1 MYTYND
7 KMNAILQKPDFKDI
21 ASSRIYSFTNYD
33 IFRRKDGIVE
43 AYFYAEY
50 NGEIE
55 DAKNIVETF
64 KTVKE
69 EGKCLVLLVVEDGA
83 TFSKEAR
90 AFVASDEVSK
100 IVGADAFVINSM
112 ALKILMNGYL
122 KFNKP
127 NRPTRFFNSEQK
139 AIEWLNELRF
149 Q

>member
-1 MYTYND
+1 MS
-7 KMNAILQKPDFKDI
+7 AVLQKPDFKDI
-21 ASSRIYSFTNYD
+21 ASSKIYSFSNYD
-33 IFRRKDGIVE
+33 IFRRKDGIIQ

-64 KTVKE
+64 KLLKE

-90 AFVASDEVSK
+90 AFVASEAVSK
-100 IVGADAFVINSM
+100 IVKADAFVINSL

-127 NRPTRFFNSEQK
+127 DRPTRFFTAEQG
-139 AIEWLNELRF
+139 AVDWLKDLK
-149 Q
+149 